1 MLRLIINLD
10 RSIDR
15 WQRMESQ
22 FQTLGISSFQRISAI
37 DAKKDELP
45 MDCVAPLGSPKKYFV
60 PRELTRGE
68 VACYL
73 SHIKCWKT
81 LLNSDEHWAVIFED
95 DIQLSER
102 SKNFILS
109 ESWIPPS
116 IHIAQLHTFFELWHC
131 RTFPKYLPLE
141 DGSFLHNV
149 IEPSYGSCCYLIDR
163 KAAKTA
169 LDLSQQLA
177 APLDEFL
184 FNFKSPFT
192 QKFPAMRLN
201 PACVL
206 HNDNGHS
213 TIGEKRFSHKQ
224 AYSLRNRLSLKRLY
238 WRVKKKFLEKFVCVD
253 TVFTWK

>member
-15 WQRMESQ
+15 WQCMESQ
-22 FQTLGISSFQRISAI
+22 FQALGISYQRIPAI
-37 DAKKDELP
+37 DAKNDELP
-45 MDCVAPLGSPKKYFV
+45 MDCVAPLGSPEKYLT

-81 LLNSDEHWAVIFED
+81 LLNSDEQRAVIFED
-95 DIQLSER
+95 DIELSER

-116 IHIAQLHTFFELWHC
+116 IHIAQLHTRREQWCC
-131 RTFPKYLPLE
+131 RTLPKYLPLE

-149 IEPSYGSCCYLIDR
+149 IESSCGCCCYLIDR
-163 KAAKTA
+163 KAAKVA

-177 APLDEFL
+177 APVDVLL
-184 FNFKSPFT
+184 FNFKSPFA

-201 PACVL
+201 PACAL
-206 HNDNGHS
+206 HNDRGHS
-213 TIGEKRFSHKQ
+213 TIGGKRFSDKQ
-224 AYSLRNRLSLKRLY
+224 AYSLRNRFSLKRFY
-238 WRVKKKFLEKFVCVD
+238 WGVRKKFLEKFICVD